1 MLPTL
6 STTALLLSC
15 LGLGAQAALDGHCPP
30 LGAVLPPPTRPS
42 THKAIPS
49 AAAKLKAILDQMSA
63 TYNNSAV
70 SIGVKSIHE
79 DDLMFEYAHTPA
91 NKEKRG
97 AQTIDSD
104 TVFRL
109 GSLTKVFPV
118 LALLKLHDKGVRLDD
133 PITKYVPELRGL
145 RNEGREDNAIWD
157 AQWDDVEPPSRE
169 TGCLAK
175 RPCMNPIHPPYPPIH
190 LCESSMSPHRYSEDS
205 SGVKQSNRNL
215 HVFAPVLYGLTPGSI
230 RDTDCWQ
237 LDLERTPFPPLC
249 HVPFFISA
257 RVSCLHVPVL

>member
-49 AAAKLKAILDQMSA
+49 AAAKLRAILDQMSA

-118 LALLKLHDKGVRLDD
+118 LALLKLHDQGVRLDD

-145 RNEGREDNAIWD
+145 KNEGREDNSIWD
-157 AQWDDVEPPSRE
+157 TQWDDVTLGALASHMSGTASDCKCMLAVSPRSQLTQDSDHGHRALWRPR
-169 TGCLAK
+169 CLW
-175 RPCMNPIHPPYPPIH
+175 
-190 LCESSMSPHRYSEDS
+190 LSE
-205 SGVKQSNRNL
+205 GERIQLPRL
-215 HVFAPVLYGLTPGSI
+215 LWLL
-230 RDTDCWQ
+230 RDAFVQQD
-237 LDLERTPFPPLC
+237 E
-249 HVPFFISA
+249 
-257 RVSCLHVPVL
+257 